1 VAGPRPGD
9 VFFVGPA
16 TSVQFSPPSAI
27 VVRVIRVDPRPTCI
41 GWAWLD
47 CYVLAGVG
55 GEAVDRRQIF
65 VQVAGLRSVEDVH
78 G

>member
-1 VAGPRPGD
+1 

-16 TSVQFSPPSAI
+16 ASVQFSPPSAI
-27 VVRVIRVDPRPTCI
+27 VVRVIRVDPRPTYI

-55 GEAVDRRQIF
+55 GEAVDRRQVF
-65 VQVAGLRSVEDVH
+65 VQVAGLRSVEDSS